1 MASSGLKD
9 NITAISLWNSCCC
22 FCSSK
27 WCTSSKW
34 TASCKNA
41 TAMKNASKMI
51 FLGATLALLLAGFP
65 ASALPNSRTSEPWR
79 QSRTLTSLRTS
90 PRLLQLPFVLFLF
103 PFSTVPIFPH
113 PNGPPF
119 HRAWAPVQSHKTA
132 IHFSKAKPDGV
143 QRTLETKQTN
153 TFLGSGSRRPP
164 EHLWQHFLRHLR

>member
-27 WCTSSKW
+27 WCTSSTW

-90 PRLLQLPFVLFLF
+90 PRLLQLPFALFFLF
-103 PFSTVPIFPH
+103 PLSQSFLTQMAH
-113 PNGPPF
+113 PFIGPGP
-119 HRAWAPVQSHKTA
+119 QSK
-132 IHFSKAKPDGV
+132 V
-143 QRTLETKQTN
+143 TKQQYI
-153 TFLGSGSRRPP
+153 SRKRNLMVSREP
-164 EHLWQHFLRHLR
+164 